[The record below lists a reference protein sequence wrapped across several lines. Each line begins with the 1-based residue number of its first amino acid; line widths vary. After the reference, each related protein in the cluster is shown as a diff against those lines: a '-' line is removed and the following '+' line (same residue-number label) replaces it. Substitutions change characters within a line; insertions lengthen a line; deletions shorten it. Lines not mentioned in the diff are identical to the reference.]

1 MSLID
6 GEPDR
11 RSYAGIRRVAG
22 VEGVAITTRECTTK
36 SETRQKV
43 DIKSTRISTG
53 VIATKDHVREVT
65 AKIDSVQN
73 VIAMEDPMESDI
85 SEVLEILRRPLPS
98 DSVLEFM
105 ISEDGY
111 KKIIDER
118 EKSNRK
124 YRVWYDGQSHKV
136 TINCCPSYLHE
147 RTSQIVI
154 DSMVDEA
161 IRVMRNAGVSD
172 YVIARIKNAGNL
184 TTSTPSQIKSYKEP
198 DGLIIFDN
206 AGWRGAYRIAFELG
220 FSQSYSSL
228 RQATMWWIEQK
239 MATVAVLCCLTEVDK
254 SSGAPHRVFQNIEQ
268 YGMEVDRYGVE
279 FDRQRRDENCPLG
292 PLEYNHYKWFGT
304 LRDAFFEIYRDTDA
318 GIAKSERVY
327 LVKDGVDMTHAIPRD
342 LTLKVG
348 DFVPRD
354 WLSDDVVGRL
364 AVNFLRPQ
372 TFMEGLSDAIL
383 RTALHRVADTFD
395 VEEY

>member
-11 RSYAGIRRVAG
+11 RSYAGIRRVA
-22 VEGVAITTRECTTK
+22 GVAITTRECTTK

-43 DIKSTRISTG
+43 DIKSTRISTR
-53 VIATKDHVREVT
+53 VIATKDNVREVT

-73 VIAMEDPMESDI
+73 VIAKEDPMESDL

-161 IRVMRNAGVSD
+161 IKVMRNAGVSD
-172 YVIARIKNAGNL
+172 YVISRIKNAGNL
-184 TTSTPSQIKSYKEP
+184 TISIRSQIKSYKEP

-206 AGWRGAYRIAFELG
+206 AGWRG
-220 FSQSYSSL
+220 SYSSL

-239 MATVAVLCCLTEVDK
+239 KATVAVLCCLTEVDK
-254 SSGAPHRVFQNIEQ
+254 SSGAPHRVFQNIEECD
-268 YGMEVDRYGVE
+268 MEVDRYGVE

-318 GIAKSERVY
+318 GIAKSEPVY
-327 LVKDGVDMTHAIPRD
+327 LVKDGVDMTHAIMRD

-348 DFVPRD
+348 DFVPRN

-383 RTALHRVADTFD
+383 RTALHRVADTFA

>member
-6 GEPDR
+6 SEPDR
-11 RSYAGIRRVAG
+11 RSYAGTHHV
-22 VEGVAITTRECTTK
+22 VGVAITT
-36 SETRQKV
+36 TRM
-43 DIKSTRISTG
+43 
-53 VIATKDHVREVT
+53 HNEVGDQT
-65 AKIDSVQN
+65 ENSVQN
-73 VIAMEDPMESDI
+73 VIAKEDAMESEI

-172 YVIARIKNAGNL
+172 YVISRIKNAGNL
-184 TTSTPSQIKSYKEP
+184 T
-198 DGLIIFDN
+198 
-206 AGWRGAYRIAFELG
+206 IATR
-220 FSQSYSSL
+220 SHINL

-239 MATVAVLCCLTEVDK
+239 KATVAVLCCLTEVDK
-254 SSGAPHRVFQNIEQ
+254 SFGAPHRIFQNIEECD
-268 YGMEVDRYGVE
+268 MEVDRYG
-279 FDRQRRDENCPLG
+279 
-292 PLEYNHYKWFGT
+292 NHYKWFGT

-327 LVKDGVDMTHAIPRD
+327 LVKDGGDMTHAIPRD

-348 DFVPRD
+348 DFVPRS